1 MNIYIGIDVGTT
13 SVKTTAIGEN
23 GERLGSAKR
32 AYELHTNG
40 GLEVTQS
47 ADDWWTATAG
57 SVRELTK
64 KLACVESNGA
74 GASRVRAISISA
86 QGGSTPAVDADGN
99 AMTEAMTWMDKRA
112 FAESDE
118 LTSHFTADGL
128 YRSFGW
134 RATPGCDAAKLL
146 WLKKH
151 RPEIF
156 EKAASFPSTLGW
168 INLKLTGKN
177 VEDPTCAAIRRL
189 YDINNDLMSREMLD
203 YIGIDEGRL
212 PKILPTGAFVGY
224 LTDGAAETLGLDK
237 SVAVFNGA
245 HDQYCASLG
254 SGISGSGELL
264 LATGTAWVLF
274 GVTEKPLFTASYIS
288 PGRHPTGKFGALAT
302 VSGFGATFEWLS
314 ALTATPLAELSRG
327 AEADGRRE
335 KDRSIMFRPF
345 VSGTGLL
352 CGANGGTLDGLGINS
367 DKYDLALTLMEG
379 AAFETRLV
387 IDEFRKSGMKDM
399 KKLTMTGGATASTLW
414 QRLVAATADI
424 PLYVSPETNSPAT
437 GAAVLAAAGYN
448 GMEKCGE
455 YSGRFALP
463 GECVIPDQG
472 FSDFYRGKL
481 DDYLKWCRAL

>member
-47 ADDWWTATAG
+47 ADDWWSATAE

-64 KLACVESNGA
+64 MLSGAESNGA
-74 GASRVRAISISA
+74 KVSKVRAISISA
-86 QGGSTPAVDADGN
+86 QGGSTPAIDAEGN
-99 AMTEAMTWMDKRA
+99 AITEAMTWMDKRA

-128 YRSFGW
+128 YHSFGW

-156 EKAASFPSTLGW
+156 EKAVSFPSTLGW

-189 YDINNDLMSREMLD
+189 YSINDCGMSREILE
-203 YIGIDEGRL
+203 YIGIEESRL
-212 PKILPTGAFVGY
+212 PEILPTGAFVGY
-224 LTDGAAETLGLDK
+224 LTDEAADALGLDND
-237 SVAVFNGA
+237 VAVFNGA

-274 GVTEKPLFTASYIS
+274 GVTEQPLFTESFIS

-302 VSGFGATFEWLS
+302 ISGFGATFEWLS
-314 ALTATPLAELSRG
+314 ALTGTPLAELSQG
-327 AEADGRRE
+327 AEVDGRRE
-335 KDRSIMFRPF
+335 KNKGIMFRPF

-352 CGANGGTLDGLGINS
+352 CGANGGTLDGLGISS
-367 DKYDLALTLMEG
+367 DKYDIALTLMEG

-414 QRLVAATADI
+414 QRLVAAAADI

-437 GAAVLAAAGYN
+437 GAAVLAAAGCN
-448 GMEKCGE
+448 GMEKCEE
-455 YSGRFALP
+455 YSNRFALTGKLVKLDP
-463 GECVIPDQG
+463 E
-472 FSDFYRGKL
+472 FTEFYRAKL
-481 DDYLKWCRAL
+481 DDYLNWRSTL

>member
-13 SVKTTAIGEN
+13 SVKATAIGEN

-32 AYELHTNG
+32 AYELHTSG

-47 ADDWWTATAG
+47 ADDWWTATAE
-57 SVRELTK
+57 SVRELANR
-64 KLACVESNGA
+64 LSGVEGKGESA
-74 GASRVRAISISA
+74 AKVRAISISA
-86 QGGSTPAVDADGN
+86 QGGSTPAIDADGN
-99 AMTEAMTWMDKRA
+99 AITEAMTWMDKRA
-112 FAESDE
+112 FAESNE
-118 LTSHFTADGL
+118 LTSRFAADGL

-146 WLKKH
+146 WLKRH

-168 INLKLTGKN
+168 INLKLTGNN

-189 YDINNDLMSREMLD
+189 YDINDGGMSREMLE
-203 YIGIDEGRL
+203 YIGIDESRL
-212 PKILPTGAFVGY
+212 PKVLPTGAFVGY
-224 LTDGAAETLGLDK
+224 LTDEASEALGLDK
-237 SVAVFNGA
+237 DVAVFNGA

-274 GVTEKPLFTASYIS
+274 GVTEKPLFTSSYIS

-302 VSGFGATFEWLS
+302 ISGFGATFEWLS
-314 ALTATPLAELSRG
+314 ALTGTPLAELSHG
-327 AEADGRRE
+327 AEADGRRA
-335 KDRSIMFRPF
+335 KDKSIMFRPF

-367 DKYDLALTLMEG
+367 DKYDIALTLMEG
-379 AAFETRLV
+379 AAFEARLV
-387 IDEFRKSGMKDM
+387 IDEFRKSGMEDM
-399 KKLTMTGGATASTLW
+399 KRLTMTGGATASTLW
-414 QRLVAATADI
+414 QKLIAATADI

-437 GAAVLAAAGYN
+437 GAAVLAAAGCN
-448 GMEKCGE
+448 GMEKCE
-455 YSGRFALP
+455 DYSGRFALP
-463 GECVIPDQG
+463 GERVIPDREC
-472 FSDFYRGKL
+472 SDFYRAKL
-481 DDYLKWCRAL
+481 DDYMKWRSAL